1 MDAAGSN
8 RIARAGSG
16 IFGLV
21 LAVGA
26 VPLAFLLAVIAGG
39 GHASP
44 FGNSPAEATFGGA
57 LLAVPALLFLLGLAL
72 IRGSL
77 TGRWGTAIVIT
88 ILIPF
93 DAAVAATAL
102 WRVNQPPPPVVYVPS
117 DPKAVIAR
125 RSVMAV
131 PTCTPDGVCTTP
143 PPPAPSTS
151 EPVGSEGR

>member
-1 MDAAGSN
+1 MDDAGSN

-102 WRVNQPPPPVVYVPS
+102 WRVNQPPSPVVYVPPQ
-117 DPKAVIAR
+117 PKPVNR
-125 RSVMAV
+125 RSEMGV

-143 PPPAPSTS
+143 PAPAPSTS
-151 EPVGSEGR
+151 EPAGSEGR